1 MSYKMVAMTKN
12 FTVLYVLLIFLQ
24 TVGAAPQKE
33 DFSIDVLS
41 EGLFN
46 PMEMDISSDGK
57 VFIGELMGNVKVY
70 DPANGKTSLIAHF
83 DVAYK
88 DKKQPKWDK
97 EFGLMGLALAPDFEK
112 SKWVYITYS
121 KESDDAYAL
130 HHYVSRF
137 KFDGEK
143 LDRSTEQVLIKIPT
157 RRDMNRLHEGGS
169 LDFDKDGNLYISTG
183 DNQWREIY
191 LYAAR
196 TASNSAVLNGK
207 ILRIHPEDDG
217 SYSIPK
223 GNLFKPGTPKTLPE
237 IYVMGCRNPFRI
249 HVDESTGFLYWG
261 ENGPPD
267 HFSGSMK
274 VDKDKLPEGYDEFNQ
289 ARRAGYHGWPF
300 FVGKNYAYPKFDVK
314 NEITGEFYDS
324 QYPVNDL
331 PMNHGLT
338 KLPPVVEPMVWYSH
352 FPSLEFPSL
361 GKGSASAI
369 AGPVYHHKVGLA
381 EDAFPAYYDNCWFVS
396 DYGRSWIKVIRLN
409 EKGERVELEDFM
421 GDVLYS
427 KPINMKFDNKGHFYV
442 LQYGK
447 GGWNSRNGSLIRIR
461 HDKKGENGL
470 LAVQGGL
477 EGLDQSHPGTKLI
490 IKNNCTACHRTKEK
504 VIGPSYQ
511 DVADR
516 YVCDEDTI
524 KLLSEKITKGS
535 VGSWGNTYAMP
546 GHGYLKKGELK
557 KMLDVIFSLKTVS
570 K

>member
-1 MSYKMVAMTKN
+1 MAHIFRTLCIFFAILQFALAM
-12 FTVLYVLLIFLQ
+12 
-24 TVGAAPQKE
+24 PSKE
-33 DFSIDVLS
+33 DFSIDVLA

-46 PMEMDISSDGK
+46 PMEMDIAPDGK

-70 DPANGKTSLIAHF
+70 DPASGETKVIAHF

-112 SKWVYITYS
+112 SHWVYLTYS
-121 KESDDAYAL
+121 KESDDDYAL
-130 HHYVSRF
+130 LHHVSRF

-143 LDRSTEQVLIKIPT
+143 LDRSSEQVLMKIPT

-169 LDFDKDGNLYISTG
+169 LDFDKEGNLYISVG
-183 DNQWREIY
+183 DNQWREVY

-207 ILRIHPEDDG
+207 ILRIHPEADG
-217 SYSIPK
+217 SYTIPK

-249 HVDESTGFLYWG
+249 HVDQVTGFLYWG

-267 HFSGSMK
+267 HFSGDMK
-274 VDKDKLPEGYDEFNQ
+274 VDKEKLPEGYDEFNQ
-289 ARRAGYHGWPF
+289 ARQAGYHGWPF
-300 FVGKNYAYPKFDVK
+300 FVGKNYPYPKFDVDS
-314 NEITGEFYDS
+314 EVTGDFYD
-324 QYPVNDL
+324 PDNPENDQ
-331 PMNHGLT
+331 PMNFGLT

-352 FPSLEFPSL
+352 FPSPEFPSL
-361 GKGSASAI
+361 GKGGASAI
-369 AGPVYHHKVGLA
+369 AGPVYHYESGRS
-381 EDAFPAYYDNCWFVS
+381 EDAMPEYYDNCWFVS
-396 DYGRSWIKVIRLN
+396 DYSRSWIKVIRLD
-409 EKGERVELEDFM
+409 ERGNRVGLEPFL
-421 GDVLYS
+421 GDVIYS
-427 KPINMKFDNKGHFYV
+427 KPVNMKFDAKGHFYV

-470 LAVQGGL
+470 LAVQDQSL
-477 EGLDQSHPGTKLI
+477 EGFDQNHPGTKLI
-490 IKNNCTACHRTKEK
+490 IKNNCVACHRTKEK

-511 DVADR
+511 EVADR
-516 YVCDEDTI
+516 YVCDEETVQQ
-524 KLLSEKITKGS
+524 LSEKIIKGS
-535 VGSWGNTYAMP
+535 VGTWGNTYAMP

-557 KMLDVIFSLKTVS
+557 KMLEVIFSLKTVS